1 MSAEKSFPL
10 ASALFLES
18 KKMVVRVMIVT
29 GRHAQE
35 EGARQSE
42 VLQTSH
48 FIATSRLQVGI
59 CITLDYPDVM

>member
-1 MSAEKSFPL
+1 
-10 ASALFLES
+10 
-18 KKMVVRVMIVT
+18 MVVRVMIVT

-48 FIATSRLQVGI
+48 FIATSKLQVGI